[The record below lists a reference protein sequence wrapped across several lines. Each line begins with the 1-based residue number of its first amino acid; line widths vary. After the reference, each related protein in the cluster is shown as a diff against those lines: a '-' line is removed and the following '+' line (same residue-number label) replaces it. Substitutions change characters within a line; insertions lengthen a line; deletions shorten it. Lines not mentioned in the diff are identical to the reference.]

1 MVRSSFERSAS
12 GRPRPVFVDNDMID
26 WFLSDPL
33 AAVDF
38 LRRNRVQVL
47 DDGDQS
53 EPVRL
58 MVLTRD
64 SVPGL
69 GLAC

>member
-1 MVRSSFERSAS
+1 VTPRSRASAF
-12 GRPRPVFVDNDMID
+12 RQPQAVFLDDAMID

-33 AAVDF
+33 AAAEF
-38 LRRNRVQVL
+38 LRQNRVQVL
-47 DDGDQS
+47 EDGAKA
-53 EPVRL
+53 EPVRV

>member
-1 MVRSSFERSAS
+1 MLI
-12 GRPRPVFVDNDMID
+12 DNDMVD

-33 AAVDF
+33 AAAEF
-38 LRRNRVQVL
+38 LRDNRVQVL
-47 DDGDQS
+47 DDGAQS
-53 EPVRL
+53 EPRVL
-58 MVLTRD
+58 ILTRD